1 VVGRTDDRGIRIPLP
16 PGHWWVA
23 EIRAAADRRA
33 ERLGIRRPG
42 LRDLA
47 RELAQQ
53 GTVIDEIALGRC
65 VNGQLV
71 TWEVALPL
79 SRVLGVPPPAA
90 IARTIAEAKAFEN
103 ADELASLLQKMRDL
117 KTKL

>member
-1 VVGRTDDRGIRIPLP
+1 MVARTDDRGVRIPLP
-16 PGHWWVA
+16 PGHWWVT

-33 ERLGIRRPG
+33 ERLGLRSPG

-47 RELAQQ
+47 RELADQ
-53 GTVIDEIALGRC
+53 GTIIDEIALGRC
-65 VNGQLV
+65 VSGQLV
-71 TWEVALPL
+71 TWEVAIPL

-90 IARTIAEAKAFEN
+90 IARTIQEAKAFEN
-103 ADELASLLQKMRDL
+103 AEEMALLLQKMRAL